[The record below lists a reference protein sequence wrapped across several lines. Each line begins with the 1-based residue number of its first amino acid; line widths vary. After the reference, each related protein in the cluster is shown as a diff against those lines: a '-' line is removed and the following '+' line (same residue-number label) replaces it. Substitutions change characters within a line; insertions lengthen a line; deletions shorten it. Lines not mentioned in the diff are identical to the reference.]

1 MANSNFS
8 QTQQAGEPC
17 LPCQMGNQFW
27 MENLSDNNIDAAF
40 SVNGKVSQMLSQTAS
55 EPTVL
60 INSLQE
66 TTGSLNLAINGQ
78 NVTFLENIDTT
89 RLNSPEEL
97 KVGLVIGKR
106 STEDNPIR
114 LSQQDAIPFA
124 ITNNQV
130 NLTQFLPDGITEENT
145 DIDMVMICHT
155 VEGEGQITS
164 EGLYVLDDQS
174 EETLEWLMSSLAA
187 NTISSGA
194 NELGYGA
201 LFARDIAEEFGRSK
215 MISALKELIWEGK
228 FYVKQM
234 PSWGGKYG
242 IIFKGSHKSRS
253 FLTAISYGLRN
264 KKMTYVNSFA
274 EVNAEYN
281 TGGSKAGFSSA
292 ARSAAKGNLI
302 GFVISAAFDVS
313 DFWKDEDPEKN
324 WGDLLGALS
333 VTFVKVWAAGM
344 VGLIGATFL
353 ASTAILAG
361 APVIVIVGIGLG
373 IAIGVGVFLDAA
385 DNLLGVKSAVKKIG
399 HAFAGFVSKVASSIS
414 AFVEKITTD
423 IDSQID
429 SWVSEVKE
437 ELRKNDPTGYCALFC
452 SDSLDQID
460 AWMRGFTGRGIGRY

>member
-66 TTGSLNLAINGQ
+66 TTGNLNLAINGQ

-97 KVGLVIGKR
+97 KVGIVIGKR

-164 EGLYVLDDQS
+164 EGFYVVDDQS

-201 LFARDIAEEFGRSK
+201 LFARDIAEEFGRPK
-215 MISALKELIWEGK
+215 MITALKELIWEGK

-242 IIFKGSHKSRS
+242 IIFKGPHKSRS

-281 TGGSKAGFSSA
+281 AGGIKAGLSSA
-292 ARSAAKGNLI
+292 ARSAATGNFI
-302 GFVISAAFDVS
+302 GFVISGALDAYE
-313 DFWKDEDPEKN
+313 FWEDEDPEKN
-324 WGDLLGALS
+324 WGDLLGALG

-344 VGLIGATFL
+344 VGLI
-353 ASTAILAG
+353 AG
-361 APVIVIVGIGLG
+361 AAIASVTLGALPVIAIVGIGLG
-373 IAIGVGVFLDAA
+373 TAIFVGWGLDIL
-385 DNLLGVKSAVKKIG
+385 DNYFGVKAAAKKIG
-399 HAFAGFVSKVASSIS
+399 RSFAGIIIKAVNFTV
-414 AFVEKITTD
+414 AFVEKIMTD
-423 IDSQID
+423 IDSLID
-429 SWVSEVKE
+429 SWVSETKA
-437 ELRKNDPTGYCALFC
+437 ELRQNDPTGYCALFC
-452 SDSLDQID
+452 SNPLEQVD
-460 AWMRGFTGRGIGRY
+460 AWMRGLTGRGIHY